1 MAYQNS
7 GFFCTY
13 LKRIIMG
20 EGMEVVHAD
29 RASERHPA
37 VHYQGETFYEI
48 QVCSSLF
55 IIQ

>member
-29 RASERHPA
+29 KASERHPA
-37 VHYQGETFYEI
+37 VYYQGETFYEI